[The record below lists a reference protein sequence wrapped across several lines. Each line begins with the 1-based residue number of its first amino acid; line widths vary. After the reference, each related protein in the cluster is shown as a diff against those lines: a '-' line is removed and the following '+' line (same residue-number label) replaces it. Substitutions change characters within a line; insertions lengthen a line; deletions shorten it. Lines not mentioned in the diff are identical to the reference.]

1 MTSRNNILSYV
12 LVAIALLT
20 GFSSCISLDE
30 YTPTTE
36 VSGDIEFVVRPTSYN
51 GQVVQTKATN
61 ATDFENSIHNCYLL
75 LFNSEGNR
83 VFISADMAG
92 LSTYRI
98 SKSKIISLLGG
109 PNATCTACFI
119 ANVPADVVNGLTTLS
134 AVNSAVLDINYSNVD
149 VLDANGKHSS
159 FVVPDFDLDGSGSNE
174 PVQCLPMFGMEE
186 CNLGTADL
194 FEIPLK
200 RLFAKVSVNI
210 ALGSALAQL
219 SANFQLLATH
229 LVNLPTKVRLAENT
243 NECTWVADASSFM
256 QTQIEGP
263 INQQVTVAAPY
274 EMYFYV
280 PEYYLTP
287 LTEDEYEGPIGT
299 YNNEKYKPKKY
310 ETSKNPVL
318 VKLFGKYDD
327 SIFSGQQDVAYELYL
342 GEDAS
347 TSFTLKRNRHYKN
360 TVTIDGIANSMTGEG
375 DALDWRVD
383 VSDMDEVQVYGQ
395 TANCYVI
402 GETGTYIYPACKGVW
417 TEGLSTI
424 PEKMM
429 CSKGTHIEIIAQD
442 SQSTSL
448 TNLTYNPDS
457 REFSF
462 DVTSINDGNIII
474 GLTYMDN
481 GVKKVEWS
489 WHLWFVKGVNFG
501 TALEGFFD
509 VKSQQMPNGSE
520 MMDRNLGANVLINT
534 DNLLDSDI
542 LPGAINGFYYRY
554 GFRNPYFKDAKDK
567 GTTYHGLNESDYS
580 TWNSEKKSVT
590 DPCPPGYRVPAS
602 TTTWSGTATH
612 QHDLLTGSYRYWDM
626 GTVLD
631 PLDDVYYPYSG
642 YVDAS
647 GKIQGQGEFA
657 DPEILTINVNLPHEQ
672 DPWGTTITYGD
683 LIRPTYPERFL
694 NVKYRIHDIHT
705 LGYALSSFSKLFEY
719 SYTSTGIEIISCT
732 YQQGTWDS
740 SGLIFKTYR
749 ANYTGNKLR
758 IDKQNITGEQ
768 LQSEYPTQYNN
779 LIQRIQVIRAGNIL
793 ESFLGSFTQKT
804 QHSLDKDINT
814 SFGYQVRCVRE

>member
-1 MTSRNNILSYV
+1 MTNRNNILFYILATIV
-12 LVAIALLT
+12 LLT
-20 GFSSCISLDE
+20 GLSSCLSKDE
-30 YTPTTE
+30 VTPSMD
-36 VSGDIEFVVRPTSYN
+36 VSGDIEFVARPTSYN
-51 GQVVQTKATN
+51 GHVVANKATSVD
-61 ATDFENSIHNCYLL
+61 DFEYRVHNCYLL
-75 LFNSEGNR
+75 LFNAAGNGVFLSE
-83 VFISADMAG
+83 DLAG
-92 LSTYRI
+92 LTTYRI
-98 SKSKIISLLGG
+98 SKSEIISKLGST
-109 PNATCTACFI
+109 ATCTACFI
-119 ANVPADVVNGLTTLS
+119 ANVPADVVSGLTTLN

-159 FVVPDFDLDGSGSNE
+159 FVVPDFDLDRSESNE

-210 ALGSALAQL
+210 ALGSALEQL
-219 SANFQLLATH
+219 SANFQLVATH
-229 LVNLPTKVRLAENT
+229 LVNLPTKVRLTENT

-274 EMYFYV
+274 ELYFYV

-287 LTEDEYEGPIGT
+287 LTEVEYEGPTGT

-310 ETSKNPVL
+310 DTSKNPVL

-360 TVTIDGIANSMTGEG
+360 TVTINGIANSMTGEG

-383 VSDMDEVQVYGQ
+383 VSKMDEVQVYGQ

-424 PEKMM
+424 PEEMM
-429 CSKGTHIEIIAQD
+429 CSKGTNIEIIAQD

-534 DNLLDSDI
+534 DNIFDSDI
-542 LPGAINGFYYRY
+542 IPGTINGFYYRY
-554 GFRNPYFKDAKDK
+554 GFRNPYFEDAKGK

-602 TTTWSGTATH
+602 SVWSGNATKKH
-612 QHDLLTGSYRYWDM
+612 IEADVAGTGIVAFQFWDAGTDGLLNIQ
-626 GTVLD
+626 
-631 PLDDVYYPYSG
+631 DDILFPYSG
-642 YVDAS
+642 YIDDDANLSFKQSYSPAYPHTSTYTKEVTALIRRYRNVEYSITLNYISGILHGSDQSLIYEGVRQGALSNIQLIKAERKALIGNSWSEYVFPSTGNDIVDAILDILNETLKRQIE
-647 GKIQGQGEFA
+647 GEIQ
-657 DPEILTINVNLPHEQ
+657 
-672 DPWGTTITYGD
+672 D
-683 LIRPTYPERFL
+683 LL
-694 NVKYRIHDIHT
+694 QKN
-705 LGYALSSFSKLFEY
+705 
-719 SYTSTGIEIISCT
+719 
-732 YQQGTWDS
+732 
-740 SGLIFKTYR
+740 
-749 ANYTGNKLR
+749 
-758 IDKQNITGEQ
+758 Q
-768 LQSEYPTQYNN
+768 LAS
-779 LIQRIQVIRAGNIL
+779 
-793 ESFLGSFTQKT
+793 
-804 QHSLDKDINT
+804 INT
-814 SFGYQVRCVRE
+814 SNGYQVRCVRE